1 MINIAVCDD
10 EEFERDRMKDLICR
24 YAIEHDMEINTDYYK
39 TGDDLLSCYEKG
51 KYTMI
56 FLDIE
61 MGKNDGI
68 MIADKIRRFPDH
80 EVIIMYVTNY
90 PEYMQQSFDVRAA
103 QFFSK
108 PLKYEVFKDKMNKTF
123 EYMSYE
129 EDKKIILNRNNEKI
143 ILSLSDI
150 YTIESVKTLRSNSD
164 ILITTVN
171 EQIKIKGKLRD
182 FNNEYG
188 DILAFASRSVL
199 VNVKNIHKWMSDKIV
214 MKNGRDV
221 FISRNRIQEVKELFT
236 KSVLRGIGR

>member
-1 MINIAVCDD
+1 
-10 EEFERDRMKDLICR
+10 
-24 YAIEHDMEINTDYYK
+24 
-39 TGDDLLSCYEKG
+39 
-51 KYTMI
+51 
-56 FLDIE
+56 
-61 MGKNDGI
+61 
-68 MIADKIRRFPDH
+68 
-80 EVIIMYVTNY
+80 
-90 PEYMQQSFDVRAA
+90 
-103 QFFSK
+103 
-108 PLKYEVFKDKMNKTF
+108 MNKTF

-171 EQIKIKGKLRD
+171 EQIKIKGKLKD

-188 DILAFASRSVL
+188 DIMAFASRSVL